1 MNRVSKILFVF
12 LLGITFLTG
21 CGNKEV
27 QEKTMICT
35 RNATIAEGTTLNV
48 EYTVTYQGDYVKKIY
63 SNEKISSDNT
73 EYLNQMKTMVE
84 NTYAPYKDLEY
95 YDYNIQIEG
104 DTLTSQLTI
113 DYDEID
119 TDKMIE
125 IDSANATLIKDGK
138 VKVEDIKAQY
148 NNIGAICEEQ

>member
-63 SNEKISSDNT
+63 SNEKTSSDNT
-73 EYLNQMKTMVE
+73 EYLNQMKTMV
-84 NTYAPYKDLEY
+84 
-95 YDYNIQIEG
+95 
-104 DTLTSQLTI
+104 
-113 DYDEID
+113 
-119 TDKMIE
+119 
-125 IDSANATLIKDGK
+125 
-138 VKVEDIKAQY
+138 
-148 NNIGAICEEQ
+148 

>member
-35 RNATIAEGTTLNV
+35 RNATIAEDTTLNV

-63 SNEKISSDNT
+63 SNEKTSSDNT

-113 DYDEID
+113 DYDKID